1 MSFFKN
7 FEVTS
12 GMRAQFRAEAFN
24 ILNTVN
30 LANPNGCVDCPGTA
44 GRITNIFQLAVM
56 RQWQFGLR
64 LEF

>member
-1 MSFFKN
+1 V
-7 FEVTS
+7 VTDRF
-12 GMRAQFRAEAFN
+12 RAQLRAEAFN
-24 ILNTVN
+24 VANTVN

-44 GRITNIFQLAVM
+44 ARITNIFQLATM